1 MLANG
6 LAGSQHFVQ
15 VIAAHY
21 MAKQQGADQQA
32 QAAGA
37 GNHQRHVGAAS
48 GVGAVVPV
56 ADQQEREQAGQLP
69 EKHQLDQVARD
80 HQAEHGA
87 HERQKEGKE
96 AWYRVLWRHVVAR
109 VQRHQGAYAQYQ
121 QREQPGE
128 AVHAQDQVQAQAGQ
142 PEKLLADD
150 TAVGN
155 LGVQQCYLDG
165 ADQGHE
171 PSQDGLGVTCV
182 VRQHSC
188 QATAQERQKQ

>member
-1 MLANG
+1 MGQPELEGELRALAQCSDQDQRQQHWIQRVLANG
-6 LAGSQHFVQ
+6 LAGSQHLVQ

-80 HQAEHGA
+80 HKAEHGA
-87 HERQKEGKE
+87 HERQEKGKE

-109 VQRHQGAYAQYQ
+109 I
-121 QREQPGE
+121 
-128 AVHAQDQVQAQAGQ
+128 
-142 PEKLLADD
+142 
-150 TAVGN
+150 
-155 LGVQQCYLDG
+155 
-165 ADQGHE
+165 
-171 PSQDGLGVTCV
+171 
-182 VRQHSC
+182 
-188 QATAQERQKQ
+188 